1 MGRDDFMRFGMS
13 EETCNRL
20 WDNDEDWTWDYY
32 EYVLE
37 ETMRINMKESE

>member
-1 MGRDDFMRFGMS
+1 MGRDDFVRFGMS
-13 EETCNRL
+13 EETT
-20 WDNDEDWTWDYY
+20 NDEDWALDYY